1 MKPWFPFF
9 VRLDG
14 AAGLLVGG
22 GRVALRKAEKLL
34 PYGPRL
40 TAVAP
45 AFCPELVRLAQD
57 AGMELLPRAFSETDL
72 DASPAFVIAATD
84 DEALN
89 RRVAALCRQRGILVN
104 VVDDPE
110 ACGFLFPALVRRG
123 RLSVGISTGGASP
136 TAAVWLKEQ
145 IERLL
150 PPDFAGTLD
159 RLARRRADVQAG
171 CPAEA
176 HRAARFR
183 EAFARDLAGS
193 AGRVALVGAG
203 CGKADLITV
212 RGLRLLRQCRAVV
225 YDDLIDQALLE
236 EAPAGAGR
244 IYVGKRSGRQAASQ
258 EEISRLLVEL
268 AREGGLVVR
277 LKGGDPFVFGRG
289 GEEALALQQAGIP
302 FEVVPGI
309 SSAIAVPAEAGIPVT
324 HRALSR
330 AVHIF
335 TAHTAP
341 GSQPDFRRCAALDGT
356 LVFLM
361 GLQRL
366 PQIAEELMR
375 GGMMPDTPAA
385 VISGGNAARPAVVRA
400 PLVRIA
406 EAAWQAEIAAP
417 AVIVVGETAGMDLT
431 FRPEE
436 NETL

>member
-40 TAVAP
+40 TVVAP
-45 AFCPELVRLAQD
+45 EFCPELIRLAED
-57 AGMELLPRAFSETDL
+57 AGLELLPRAFSETDL
-72 DASPAFVIAATD
+72 DASPAFVIAAAG
-84 DEALN
+84 DEAMD
-89 RRVAALCRQRGILVN
+89 RRIAALCRQRGILVN
-104 VVDDPE
+104 AADTPE
-110 ACGFLFPALVRRG
+110 ACGFLFPALVQRG

-150 PPDFAGTLD
+150 PPDFAGALD
-159 RLARRRADVQAG
+159 RLAGRREKVRAG
-171 CPAEA
+171 CAEEA
-176 HRAARFR
+176 ERAQRFR
-183 EAFARDLAGS
+183 EEFARELAGS
-193 AGRVALVGAG
+193 AGRVVLVGAG

-212 RGLRLLRQCRAVV
+212 RGLRLLRRCRAVV
-225 YDDLIDQALLE
+225 YDDLIDPALLD
-236 EAPAGAGR
+236 EAPAGAER
-244 IYVGKRSGRQAASQ
+244 IYMGKRSGRQAASQ

-330 AVHIF
+330 SVHIM

-341 GSQPDFRRCAALDGT
+341 GSQPEFSRCAALDGT

-361 GLQRL
+361 GVQRL
-366 PQIAEELMR
+366 PQIAEGLIR
-375 GGMMPDTPAA
+375 GGMPPETPAA
-385 VISGGNAARPAVVRA
+385 VVSGGNAARPAAVRA
-400 PLVRIA
+400 PLSRIA
-406 EAAWQAEIAAP
+406 EAARQAEITAP
-417 AVIVVGETAGMDLT
+417 AVIVVGETAAMDLT
-431 FRPEE
+431 FRPDGDDA
-436 NETL
+436 L